1 MEDLKPVETLTPYE
15 AARMI
20 HANAE
25 YIRAG
30 LRSQRLPFVNFG
42 SATPPKKPG
51 GKWSYNIIKSKFLK
65 EYAGIIGEYLI
76 PVLGLLIILVIE
88 TIYEESESKK
98 RGGKNGRK

>member
-1 MEDLKPVETLTPYE
+1 MEDLKPVDTLTPYE

-51 GKWSYNIIKSKFLK
+51 GRWSYNIIKSKFLK
-65 EYAGIIGEYLI
+65 EYAGIIEGVNKNEN
-76 PVLGLLIILVIE
+76 
-88 TIYEESESKK
+88 SK
-98 RGGKNGRK
+98 